1 MTALREAEFEKA
13 NQLIRDLTDRFASN
27 QSEFESSGY
36 LESQLRTDFVDELFK
51 ALGWDLINKNRLSR
65 LHREVLVE
73 KGDTKGRPDYSF
85 RLNGEDRFFVEVK
98 APFRGTYRPE
108 DNFQAKRYGW
118 NTRKVNIVVL
128 TDFKSFKVIDTSI
141 KPDLKQPKLGLI
153 FELEFAKYG
162 TEDFEKL
169 WLFSKEKVTLGSLDQ
184 LSSKDPAARRLRIP
198 VDIAFLE
205 QMTLW
210 REELAKDI
218 YRCNSDITVRSLND
232 VVQRLLDRLIF
243 IRLLED
249 RKIIESKTLKEIVDN
264 WKDGKHRDI
273 QTQLNSLFKQ
283 LNHDFNGEIFK
294 EHPCEKIS
302 YDSRIVAE
310 IVDELYYPKS
320 PYDFAVIGVELLGII
335 YENYL
340 GKTIRL
346 TDKRVKVEEKPEVRK
361 AGGVYYTPKWVVEY
375 VVGNTIGKLAENKAP
390 EDIAK
395 LLILDP
401 ACGSGSF
408 LIAALEY
415 LSQRHLNYYLA
426 NPREAR
432 RNELFPNL
440 VVTYDEDGN
449 EIPRL
454 SIYKKGEILKNN
466 IYGVDLD
473 PQAVEITMMSL
484 YIKILEG
491 ERALP
496 HNKELLPSL
505 SKNIRCGNS
514 LIGYDFL
521 EQKTLVGDTEKEKVN
536 CFDWYSKE
544 TGFGNIISKKRGFN
558 AIVGN
563 PPYIRIQTMKEWA
576 PKEVEYFSHKYKTA
590 ESGNYDIY
598 VVFVEKAIQLLD
610 DTGLFGFI
618 LPNKFFQTEYGKN
631 LRHLIYEK
639 KLLREIVNFADQQVF
654 EQATTYTNLLFLCKA
669 EKEFFKYAE
678 IRKLENPVSQLEAI
692 KTNLKYNNSS
702 LFVDELPLSY
712 FTEQPW
718 QFGLDEELRLLRRL
732 ASIKPV
738 LSDVCDKIFQG
749 IITGADDVF
758 ILEFKRNLSDEA
770 CELYSKAL
778 GKNVRI
784 EKEILRPLLKGSLD
798 IRRYKIVSPKKF
810 VIFPYSISGSAVELI
825 PFDDLESKFP
835 ECARYLEANKRV
847 LEEREHGKWKC
858 PEWYAFSRNQNL
870 VQCGQKKII
879 TPSIAKKAAFV
890 YDEVG
895 HYYFVGSGGGGGGG
909 YGLSIDETVNLDP
922 FYLTGLL
929 NSKLLDYLTKK
940 ASTRFGGGFY
950 AYNKQYIK
958 ALPIVI
964 PSDSIQVGLRD
975 RMIAFVKKTM
985 SLYENISTVS
995 DSSRRELLEREATVY
1010 EEKIDDLVYEMY
1022 CLSEGERRLVD
1033 SSSVPS

>member
-1 MTALREAEFEKA
+1 MSGKAFLSEKRIIQELA
-13 NQLIRDLTDRFASN
+13 GRFASN
-27 QSEFESSGY
+27 QSEYESSGY

-51 ALGWDLINKNRLSR
+51 ALGWDLVNKSKLSR
-65 LHREVLVE
+65 LQREVLVE

-98 APFRGTYRPE
+98 APSRGTYKPE
-108 DNFQAKRYGW
+108 DIFQAKTYGW

-128 TDFKSFKVIDTSI
+128 TDFKTFKVFDTSL
-141 KPDLKQPKLGLI
+141 KPDLKQPKLGLL
-153 FELEFAKYG
+153 FELEFARYG
-162 TEDFEKL
+162 NGDFEKL
-169 WLFSKEKVTLGSLDQ
+169 WLFSKEKVALGSLDQ
-184 LSSKDPAARRLRIP
+184 LSSKDPAAKRLRIP

-205 QMTLW
+205 QMTYW

-218 YRCNSDITVRSLND
+218 YKHNSDITVRSLND

-249 RKIIESKTLKEIVDN
+249 RKIIEPKTLKEIVDN
-264 WKDGKHRDI
+264 WKDGRHRDI
-273 QTQLNSLFKQ
+273 QTQLNGLFKQ

-302 YDSRIVAE
+302 YDSKTVAG
-310 IVDELYYPKS
+310 IIDELYYPKS

-361 AGGVYYTPKWVVEY
+361 AGGVYYTPKWVVKYIVE
-375 VVGNTIGKLAENKAP
+375 NTVGKLAENKTP
-390 EDIAK
+390 KDISK

-415 LSQRHLNYYLA
+415 LFQRHLNYYLA

-432 RNELFPNL
+432 RNELFPSL
-440 VVTYDEDGN
+440 VVAYDEDGN

-454 SIYKKGEILKNN
+454 SIYEKGEILKDN

-473 PQAVEITMMSL
+473 PQAVEITAMSL

-505 SKNIRCGNS
+505 SRNIRCGNS
-514 LIGYDFL
+514 LIGFDFL
-521 EQKTLVGDTEKEKVN
+521 EQKTLVEDTEKERVN

-544 TGFGNIISKKRGFN
+544 TGFGSIISKKRGFN
-558 AIVGN
+558 VIIGN

-576 PKEVEYFSHKYKTA
+576 PEEVEYFSHKYKTA

-610 DTGLFGFI
+610 DTGLLGFI
-618 LPNKFFQTEYGKN
+618 LPNKFFQAEYGKN
-631 LRHLIYEK
+631 LRHIISEN
-639 KLLREIVNFADQQVF
+639 KLLNEIVNFTDQQVF
-654 EQATTYTNLLFLCKA
+654 EQATTYTNLLFLSKGD
-669 EKEFFKYAE
+669 KKFFKYAE
-678 IRKLENPVSQLEAI
+678 IRKLENPLDELSLI
-692 KTNLKYNNSS
+692 KTSVKYDNSS
-702 LFVDELPLSY
+702 ISVDELPLSDI
-712 FTEQPW
+712 TEQPW
-718 QFGLDEELRLLRRL
+718 RFGFGKESALLRRL

-738 LSDVCDKIFQG
+738 LSDVCNKIFQG

-758 ILEFKRNLSDEA
+758 ILEFKNTIANEVF
-770 CELYSKAL
+770 ELHSKAL

-784 EKEILRPLLKGSLD
+784 ERGVLKPLLKGSLD
-798 IRRYKIVSPKKF
+798 IRRYKIVNPKRY
-810 VIFPYSISGSAVELI
+810 VIFPYSISGSAAKLIAFDEL
-825 PFDDLESKFP
+825 EAKFP
-835 ECARYLEANKRV
+835 ECAHYLKSNKRV
-847 LEEREHGKWKC
+847 LEERERGKWRC
-858 PEWYAFSRNQNL
+858 PEWYAYSRNQNL
-870 VQCGQKKII
+870 VLCGQKKIL

-890 YDEVG
+890 YDELG
-895 HYYFVGSGGGGGGG
+895 SYYFVGSGGGGGGG
-909 YGLSIDETVNLDP
+909 YGLSIDKSVNLDP

-950 AYNKQYIK
+950 AYNRQYIK
-958 ALPIVI
+958 ALPIVVPNGSRQI
-964 PSDSIQVGLRD
+964 SLGDPIITL
-975 RMIAFVKKTM
+975 AKKIM
-985 SLYENISTVS
+985 SLLQNASAIS

-1010 EEKIDDLVYEMY
+1010 EEKIDNLVYELY
-1022 CLSEGERRLVD
+1022 GLTEDEERIVD
-1033 SSSVPS
+1033 TSFAPP